1 LSLAAAPLF
10 PAAAADVAL
19 RTVRGDIVAV
29 NSADTPPVI
38 VLKTET
44 PKHEELIVGAIV
56 DGQTVILRGDQAA
69 TLGELKPGEPVTL
82 RYLKTEHGL
91 VARLIRAE

>member
-1 LSLAAAPLF
+1 MSLAAAPLSLS
-10 PAAAADVAL
+10 ATADGAL
-19 RTVRGDIVAV
+19 RTVRGDVVAV

-56 DGQTVILRGDQAA
+56 DEQTVILRGDQAA

-91 VARLIRAE
+91 VARFIRVE